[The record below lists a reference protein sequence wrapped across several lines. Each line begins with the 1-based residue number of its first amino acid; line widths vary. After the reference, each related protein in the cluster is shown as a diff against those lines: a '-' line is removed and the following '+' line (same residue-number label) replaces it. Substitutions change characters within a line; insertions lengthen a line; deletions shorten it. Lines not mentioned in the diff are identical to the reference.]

1 MKKIK
6 HYRWH
11 MIILVCFI
19 TIINYLDRTA
29 LGVAAPTIM
38 SDLGITKEQYSWVIS
53 AFQLAYTIGQ
63 PIMGFFIDTI
73 GLKLG
78 FFICAMIWGCATMA
92 HALTGSWQGLAVM
105 RGIMGFSE
113 ASAIPAGVKTA
124 STWFPAKERGI
135 ATGVFNMGTSFGA
148 MLAPPLIAW
157 CIMFHSWQ
165 FAFLVAGAMALIAAV
180 IWFIFYKDPKDAKGL
195 SEEERA
201 YIENG
206 QEKHLESTKKEKTSV
221 KNILKQRNFWGIG
234 IARFLADPAW
244 GTINFW
250 VPIFFVE
257 TLNFSLKE
265 IAMFVWLPFLM
276 ADLGCLA
283 SGFVAKFLN
292 DRGVSLINSRRIT
305 FTLGAILMTT
315 IGLVSI
321 VDNPYLAV
329 LLISIGGFSHQ
340 LLSTVAAT
348 LGADLF
354 KKNEVATA
362 VGMAGACAW
371 SGQLL
376 FNLFIGAFVSII
388 GFGPFFIALAIFDLI
403 GAAALWLLIRD
414 NNTTEKPVSS
424 DSMTLSKA
432 H

>member
-1 MKKIK
+1 MKTIR

-11 MIILVCFI
+11 MILLVCFI

-38 SDLGITKEQYSWVIS
+38 KELDISKEHYSWVVS

-63 PIMGFFIDTI
+63 PIVGYVIDTI

-78 FFICAMIWGCATMA
+78 FFLCAMIWGVATLM
-92 HALTGSWQGLAVM
+92 HSLMGSWQGLAAV
-105 RGIMGFSE
+105 RAIMGFSE

-157 CIMFHSWQ
+157 CILFHSWQ
-165 FAFLVAGAMALIAAV
+165 FAFIVAGILAILAAFV
-180 IWFIFYKDPKDAKGL
+180 WLFFYKDPKEAKRL
-195 SEEERA
+195 SAEERA
-201 YIENG
+201 YIESG
-206 QEKHLESTKKEKTSV
+206 QEKHLHTTKKEKASLV
-221 KNILKQRNFWGIG
+221 RILKQRNFWGIG
-234 IARFLADPAW
+234 ISRFLADPAW

-257 TLNFSLKE
+257 TLHFSLKE

-292 DRGVSLINSRRIT
+292 DRGISLINSRRIT
-305 FTLGAILMTT
+305 FTIGAVLMTT
-315 IGLVSI
+315 IGLVS
-321 VDNPYLAV
+321 VVENPYVAV

-340 LLSTVAAT
+340 LLSTVAST

-354 KKNEVATA
+354 RKNEVATA

-371 SGQLL
+371 SGQLI

-388 GFGPFFIALAIFDLI
+388 GFGPFFVALAVFDLI
-403 GAAALWLLIRD
+403 GAAALWGLIRERKEAD
-414 NNTTEKPVSS
+414 EGEAGLAAS
-424 DSMTLSKA
+424 

>member
-1 MKKIK
+1 MKTIR
-6 HYRWH
+6 HYRWQ
-11 MIILVCFI
+11 MILLVCFI

-38 SDLGITKEQYSWVIS
+38 KELDISKEHYSWVVS

-63 PIMGFFIDTI
+63 PIVGYVIDTI

-78 FFICAMIWGCATMA
+78 FFLCAMIWGVATLM
-92 HALTGSWQGLAVM
+92 HSLMGSWQGLAAV
-105 RGIMGFSE
+105 RAIMGFSE

-157 CIMFHSWQ
+157 CILFHSWQ
-165 FAFLVAGAMALIAAV
+165 FAFIVAGILAILAAFV
-180 IWFIFYKDPKDAKGL
+180 WLFFYKDPKEAKRL
-195 SEEERA
+195 SAEERA
-201 YIENG
+201 YIESG
-206 QEKHLESTKKEKTSV
+206 QEKHLHTTKKEKASLV
-221 KNILKQRNFWGIG
+221 RILKQRNFWGIG
-234 IARFLADPAW
+234 ISRFLADPAW

-257 TLNFSLKE
+257 TLHFSLKE

-292 DRGVSLINSRRIT
+292 DRGISLINSRRIT
-305 FTLGAILMTT
+305 FTIGAVLMTT
-315 IGLVSI
+315 IGLVS
-321 VDNPYLAV
+321 VVENPYVAV

-340 LLSTVAAT
+340 LLSTVAST

-354 KKNEVATA
+354 RKNEVATA

-371 SGQLL
+371 SGQLI

-388 GFGPFFIALAIFDLI
+388 GFGPFFVALAVFDLI
-403 GAAALWLLIRD
+403 GAAALWGLIRERKEAD
-414 NNTTEKPVSS
+414 EGEAGLAAS
-424 DSMTLSKA
+424 

>member
-1 MKKIK
+1 MKTIK

-38 SDLGITKEQYSWVIS
+38 EALDISKEQYSWIVS

-63 PIMGFFIDTI
+63 PVMGYFIDTI

-78 FFICAMIWGCATMA
+78 FFICAIVWGLATLA
-92 HALTGSWQGLAVM
+92 HSLTGSWQGLAFM
-105 RGIMGFSE
+105 RAIMGFSE

-124 STWFPAKERGI
+124 ATWFPAKERGI

-157 CIMFHSWQ
+157 CILFHSWQ
-165 FAFLVAGAMALIAAV
+165 FAFVVAGALAIVAAF
-180 IWFIFYKDPKDAKGL
+180 IWLIFYNDPKDAKRL
-195 SEEERA
+195 SADERA
-201 YIENG
+201 YIEGG
-206 QEKHLESTKKEKTSV
+206 QEKHLHTEQKEKTS
-221 KNILKQRNFWGIG
+221 KLAILKQRNFWGIG
-234 IARFLADPAW
+234 LSRFLADPAW

-257 TLNFSLKE
+257 TLHFSLKE

-292 DRGVSLINSRRIT
+292 DRGIGLINSRRIT
-305 FTLGAILMTT
+305 FTLGAVLMTT

-321 VDNPYLAV
+321 VQNPYVAV

-354 KKNEVATA
+354 RKDEVATA

-371 SGQLL
+371 SGQLI

-388 GFGPFFIALAIFDLI
+388 GFGPFFVALAVFDLI
-403 GAAALWLLIRD
+403 GAAALWILIKEPKEPGEPD
-414 NNTTEKPVSS
+414 AGLAVSQ
-424 DSMTLSKA
+424 
-432 H
+432 

>member
-1 MKKIK
+1 MMKTIK

-11 MIILVCFI
+11 MILLVCFI

-38 SDLGITKEQYSWVIS
+38 KELDITKEQYSWVVS

-63 PIMGFFIDTI
+63 PVMGYFIDTI

-78 FFICAMIWGCATMA
+78 FFICAIVWGLATLA
-92 HALTGSWQGLAVM
+92 HSLTGSWQGLAFM
-105 RGIMGFSE
+105 RAIMGFSE

-124 STWFPAKERGI
+124 ATWFPAKERGI

-157 CIMFHSWQ
+157 CILFHSWQ
-165 FAFLVAGAMALIAAV
+165 FAFLVAGGLAIVAAF
-180 IWFIFYKDPKDAKGL
+180 IWLIFYKDPKEAKRL
-195 SEEERA
+195 SAEERA
-201 YIENG
+201 YIEGG
-206 QEKHLESTKKEKTSV
+206 QEKHLHTEQKEKTS
-221 KNILKQRNFWGIG
+221 KLAILKQRNFWGIG
-234 IARFLADPAW
+234 LSRFLADPAW

-257 TLNFSLKE
+257 TLHFSLKE

-292 DRGVSLINSRRIT
+292 DRGIGLINSRRIT
-305 FTLGAILMTT
+305 FTLGAVLMTT

-321 VDNPYLAV
+321 VQNPYVAV

-354 KKNEVATA
+354 RKDEVATA

-371 SGQLL
+371 SGQLI

-388 GFGPFFIALAIFDLI
+388 GFGPFFVALAVFDLI
-403 GAAALWLLIRD
+403 GAAALWILIKEPKEPGEPD
-414 NNTTEKPVSS
+414 AGLAVSQ
-424 DSMTLSKA
+424 
-432 H
+432 

>member
-1 MKKIK
+1 MKTIK

-38 SDLGITKEQYSWVIS
+38 EALDISKEQYSWIVS

-63 PIMGFFIDTI
+63 PVMGYFIDTI

-78 FFICAMIWGCATMA
+78 FFICAIVWGLATLA
-92 HALTGSWQGLAVM
+92 HSLTGSWQGLAGM
-105 RGIMGFSE
+105 RAIMGFSE

-124 STWFPAKERGI
+124 ATWFPAKERGI

-157 CIMFHSWQ
+157 CILFHSWQ
-165 FAFLVAGAMALIAAV
+165 FAFLVAGGLAIVAAF
-180 IWFIFYKDPKDAKGL
+180 IWLIFYKDPKEAKRL
-195 SEEERA
+195 SADERA
-201 YIENG
+201 YIEGG
-206 QEKHLESTKKEKTSV
+206 QEKHLHAEQKEKTS
-221 KNILKQRNFWGIG
+221 KLAILKQRNFWGIG
-234 IARFLADPAW
+234 LSRFLADPAW

-257 TLNFSLKE
+257 TLHFSLKE

-292 DRGVSLINSRRIT
+292 DRGIGLINSRRIT
-305 FTLGAILMTT
+305 FTLGAVLMTT

-321 VDNPYLAV
+321 VQNPYVAV

-354 KKNEVATA
+354 RKDEVATA

-371 SGQLL
+371 SGQLI

-388 GFGPFFIALAIFDLI
+388 GFGPFFVALAVFDLI
-403 GAAALWLLIRD
+403 GAAALWILIKEPKEPGEPD
-414 NNTTEKPVSS
+414 AGLAVSQ
-424 DSMTLSKA
+424 
-432 H
+432 

>member
-1 MKKIK
+1 MKKLK
-6 HYRWH
+6 HYRWY
-11 MIILVCFI
+11 IILLVCFI

-38 SDLGITKEQYSWVIS
+38 ETTGITKEQYSWIVS
-53 AFQLAYTIGQ
+53 AFQFAYTIGQ

-78 FFICAMIWGCATMA
+78 FFICALIWGLATMG
-92 HALTGSWQGLAVM
+92 HALTGSWQGLAFM

-113 ASAIPAGVKTA
+113 ASVIPAGVKTA
-124 STWFPAKERGI
+124 LTWFPAKERGI

-157 CIMFHSWQ
+157 AILFHSWE
-165 FAFLVAGAMALIAAV
+165 FAFIIAGILAIIAAFF
-180 IWFIFYKDPKDAKGL
+180 WFFLYKDPKDAKRL
-195 SEEERA
+195 SDEERA
-201 YIENG
+201 YIEDG
-206 QEKHLESTKKEKTSV
+206 QEKHLQSSKKESTSI

-234 IARFLADPAW
+234 ISRFLADPAW

-292 DRGVSLINSRRIT
+292 DRGISLINSRRIT
-305 FTLGAILMTT
+305 FTIGAILMTT

-321 VDNPYLAV
+321 VENPYIAV

-348 LGADLF
+348 LSADLF

-371 SGQLL
+371 TGQLI
-376 FNLFIGAFVSII
+376 FNLFIGAFVGII
-388 GFGPFFIALAIFDLI
+388 GFGPFFVALAVFDLI
-403 GAAALWLLIRD
+403 GAAILWILIKENKEPEETKHDEDSLLA
-414 NNTTEKPVSS
+414 TS
-424 DSMTLSKA
+424 
-432 H
+432 

>member
-1 MKKIK
+1 MKTIK

-38 SDLGITKEQYSWVIS
+38 EALDISKEQYSWIVS
-53 AFQLAYTIGQ
+53 AFQLAYTIGL
-63 PIMGFFIDTI
+63 PVMGYFIDTI

-78 FFICAMIWGCATMA
+78 FFICAIVWGLATLA
-92 HALTGSWQGLAVM
+92 HSLTGSWQGLAFM
-105 RGIMGFSE
+105 RAIMGFSE

-124 STWFPAKERGI
+124 ATWFPAKERGI

-157 CIMFHSWQ
+157 CILFHSWQ
-165 FAFLVAGAMALIAAV
+165 FAFLVAGALAIVAAF
-180 IWFIFYKDPKDAKGL
+180 IWLIFYKDPKEAKRL
-195 SEEERA
+195 SADERA
-201 YIENG
+201 YIEGG
-206 QEKHLESTKKEKTSV
+206 QEKHLHAEQKEKSS
-221 KNILKQRNFWGIG
+221 KLAILKQRNFWGIG
-234 IARFLADPAW
+234 LSRFLADPAW

-257 TLNFSLKE
+257 TLHFSLKE

-292 DRGVSLINSRRIT
+292 DRGIGLINSRRIT
-305 FTLGAILMTT
+305 FTLGAVLMTT

-321 VDNPYLAV
+321 VQNPYVAV

-354 KKNEVATA
+354 RKDEVATA

-371 SGQLL
+371 SGQLI

-388 GFGPFFIALAIFDLI
+388 GFGPFFVALAVFDLI
-403 GAAALWLLIRD
+403 GAAALWILIKEPKEPGEPD
-414 NNTTEKPVSS
+414 AGLAVSQ
-424 DSMTLSKA
+424 
-432 H
+432 

>member
-1 MKKIK
+1 MKTIK

-11 MIILVCFI
+11 MILLVCFI

-38 SDLGITKEQYSWVIS
+38 KELDITKEQYSWVVS

-63 PIMGFFIDTI
+63 PVMGYFIDTI

-78 FFICAMIWGCATMA
+78 FFICAIVWGLATLA
-92 HALTGSWQGLAVM
+92 HSLTGSWQGLAFM
-105 RGIMGFSE
+105 RAIMGFSE

-124 STWFPAKERGI
+124 ATWFPAKERGI

-157 CIMFHSWQ
+157 CILFHSWQ
-165 FAFLVAGAMALIAAV
+165 FAFLVAGGLAIVAAF
-180 IWFIFYKDPKDAKGL
+180 IWLIFYKDPKEAKRL
-195 SEEERA
+195 SADERA
-201 YIENG
+201 YIEGG
-206 QEKHLESTKKEKTSV
+206 QEKHLHTEQKEKTS
-221 KNILKQRNFWGIG
+221 KLAILKQRNFWGIG
-234 IARFLADPAW
+234 LSRFLADPAW

-257 TLNFSLKE
+257 TLHFSLKE

-292 DRGVSLINSRRIT
+292 DRGIGLINSRRIT
-305 FTLGAILMTT
+305 FTLGAVLMTT

-321 VDNPYLAV
+321 VQNPYVAV

-354 KKNEVATA
+354 RKDEVATA

-371 SGQLL
+371 SGQLI

-388 GFGPFFIALAIFDLI
+388 GFGPFFVALAVFDLI
-403 GAAALWLLIRD
+403 GAAALWILIKEPKEPGEPD
-414 NNTTEKPVSS
+414 AGLAVSQ
-424 DSMTLSKA
+424 
-432 H
+432 

>member
-1 MKKIK
+1 MKTIK

-11 MIILVCFI
+11 MILLVCFI

-38 SDLGITKEQYSWVIS
+38 KELDITKEQYSWVVS

-63 PIMGFFIDTI
+63 PVMGYFIDTI

-78 FFICAMIWGCATMA
+78 FFICAIVWGLATLA
-92 HALTGSWQGLAVM
+92 HSLTGSWQGLAFM
-105 RGIMGFSE
+105 RAIMGFSE

-124 STWFPAKERGI
+124 ATWFPAKERGI

-157 CIMFHSWQ
+157 CILFHSWQ
-165 FAFLVAGAMALIAAV
+165 FAFLVAGGLAIVAAF
-180 IWFIFYKDPKDAKGL
+180 IWLIFYKDPKEAKRL
-195 SEEERA
+195 SAEERA
-201 YIENG
+201 YIEGG
-206 QEKHLESTKKEKTSV
+206 QEKHLHTEQKEKTS
-221 KNILKQRNFWGIG
+221 KLAILKQRNFWGIG
-234 IARFLADPAW
+234 LSRFLADPAW

-257 TLNFSLKE
+257 TLHFSLKE

-292 DRGVSLINSRRIT
+292 DRGIGLINSRRIT
-305 FTLGAILMTT
+305 FTLGAVLMTT

-321 VDNPYLAV
+321 VQNPYVAV

-354 KKNEVATA
+354 RKDEVATA

-371 SGQLL
+371 SGQLI
-376 FNLFIGAFVSII
+376 FNLVIGAFVSII
-388 GFGPFFIALAIFDLI
+388 GFGPFFVALAVFDLI
-403 GAAALWLLIRD
+403 GAAALWILIKEPKEPGEPD
-414 NNTTEKPVSS
+414 AGLAVSQ
-424 DSMTLSKA
+424 
-432 H
+432 

>member
-11 MIILVCFI
+11 MILLVCFI

-38 SDLGITKEQYSWVIS
+38 SELGINKEQYSWIIS

-63 PIMGFFIDTI
+63 PIMGFLIDTI
-73 GLKLG
+73 GVKLG
-78 FFICAMIWGCATMA
+78 FFICAMVWGLATIA
-92 HALTGSWQGLAVM
+92 HALTGSWQGLAFV
-105 RGIMGFSE
+105 RAIMGFSE

-165 FAFLVAGAMALIAAV
+165 LAFIVAGALAIISAF
-180 IWFIFYKDPKDAKGL
+180 IWLYFYKDPKDAKRL
-195 SEEERA
+195 SDEERA

-206 QEKHLESTKKEKTSV
+206 QEKHLQAVTKEKTSI

-257 TLNFSLKE
+257 TLHFSLKE
-265 IAMFVWLPFLM
+265 IAMFAWMPFLM

-283 SGFVAKFLN
+283 SGFVAKFFI
-292 DRGVSLINSRRIT
+292 DRGISLINSRRIT
-305 FTLGAILMTT
+305 FTIGAVMMTT
-315 IGLVSI
+315 IGMVTF
-321 VDNPYLAV
+321 VDNPYVAV
-329 LLISIGGFSHQ
+329 MLISIGGFSHQ

-371 SGQLL
+371 SGQLI
-376 FNLFIGAFVSII
+376 FNLFIGAFVGII
-388 GFGPFFIALAIFDLI
+388 GFGPFFVALAVFDLI
-403 GAAALWLLIRD
+403 GAIVLWILIKENKEPD
-414 NNTTEKPVSS
+414 QVTNKESLILPN
-424 DSMTLSKA
+424 
-432 H
+432 

>member
-1 MKKIK
+1 MKKLK
-6 HYRWH
+6 HYRWY
-11 MIILVCFI
+11 IILLVCFI

-38 SDLGITKEQYSWVIS
+38 ETTGITKEQYSWIVS
-53 AFQLAYTIGQ
+53 AFQFAYTIGQ

-78 FFICAMIWGCATMA
+78 FFICALIWGLATMG
-92 HALTGSWQGLAVM
+92 HALTGSWQGLAFM

-113 ASAIPAGVKTA
+113 ASVIPAGVKTA

-157 CIMFHSWQ
+157 AILFHSWE
-165 FAFLVAGAMALIAAV
+165 FAFIIAGILAIIAAFF
-180 IWFIFYKDPKDAKGL
+180 WFFLYKDPKDAKRL
-195 SEEERA
+195 SDEERA
-201 YIENG
+201 YIEDG
-206 QEKHLESTKKEKTSV
+206 QEKHLQSSKKESTSI

-234 IARFLADPAW
+234 ISRFLADPAW

-292 DRGVSLINSRRIT
+292 DRGISLINSRRIT
-305 FTLGAILMTT
+305 FTIGAILMTT

-321 VDNPYLAV
+321 VENPYIAV

-348 LGADLF
+348 LSADLF

-371 SGQLL
+371 TGQLI
-376 FNLFIGAFVSII
+376 FNLFIGTFVGII
-388 GFGPFFIALAIFDLI
+388 GFGPFFVALAVFDLI
-403 GAAALWLLIRD
+403 GAAVLWILIKENKEPEETKHDEDSLLA
-414 NNTTEKPVSS
+414 TS
-424 DSMTLSKA
+424 
-432 H
+432 

>member
-6 HYRWH
+6 HFRWY
-11 MIILVCFI
+11 MILLVCTI

-38 SDLGITKEQYSWVIS
+38 DSTGITKEQYSWIVS

-63 PIMGFFIDTI
+63 PIMGFLIDNI
-73 GLKLG
+73 GLKIG
-78 FFICAMIWGCATMA
+78 FAVCALIWGLATMG
-92 HALTGSWQGLAVM
+92 HALTGTWQGLAFM

-157 CIMFHSWQ
+157 CILFHSWQ
-165 FAFLVAGAMALIAAV
+165 FAFIVSGSLAIIAA
-180 IWFIFYKDPKDAKGL
+180 IAWFFLYKDPKDAKRL
-195 SEEERA
+195 SDEERQ
-201 YIENG
+201 YIESG
-206 QEKHLESTKKEKTSV
+206 QEKYLKTSKKEKVSFKV
-221 KNILKQRNFWGIG
+221 ILKQRNFWGIG

-257 TLNFSLKE
+257 TLHFSLKE
-265 IAMFVWLPFLM
+265 IAMFVWLPFLL

-283 SGFVAKFLN
+283 SGFVAKFFN

-305 FTLGAILMTT
+305 FTIGAILMTT
-315 IGLVSI
+315 IGLVS
-321 VDNPYLAV
+321 VVENPYVAV

-354 KKNEVATA
+354 KENEVATA
-362 VGMAGACAW
+362 VGLAGSCAW
-371 SGQLL
+371 IGQLS
-376 FNLFIGAFVSII
+376 FNLFIGAFVGII
-388 GFGPFFIALAIFDLI
+388 GFGPFFVALAIFDLI
-403 GAAALWLLIRD
+403 GAVALWTLIKER
-414 NNTTEKPVSS
+414 TTPDTIKLA
-424 DSMTLSKA
+424 TN
-432 H
+432 

>member
-1 MKKIK
+1 MKTIK

-11 MIILVCFI
+11 MILLVCFI

-38 SDLGITKEQYSWVIS
+38 KELNITKEQYSWVVS

-63 PIMGFFIDTI
+63 PVMGYFIDTI

-78 FFICAMIWGCATMA
+78 FFICAIVWGLATLA
-92 HALTGSWQGLAVM
+92 HSLTGSWQGLAFM
-105 RGIMGFSE
+105 RAIMGFSE

-124 STWFPAKERGI
+124 ATWFPAKERGI

-157 CIMFHSWQ
+157 CILFHSWQ
-165 FAFLVAGAMALIAAV
+165 FAFLVAGGLAIVAAF
-180 IWFIFYKDPKDAKGL
+180 IWLIFYKDPKEAKRL
-195 SEEERA
+195 SADERA
-201 YIENG
+201 YIEGG
-206 QEKHLESTKKEKTSV
+206 QEKHLHTEQKEKTS
-221 KNILKQRNFWGIG
+221 KLAILKQRNFWGIG
-234 IARFLADPAW
+234 LSRFLADPAW

-257 TLNFSLKE
+257 TLHFSLKE

-292 DRGVSLINSRRIT
+292 DRGIGLINSRRIT
-305 FTLGAILMTT
+305 FTLGAVLMTT

-321 VDNPYLAV
+321 VQNPYVAV

-354 KKNEVATA
+354 RKDEVATA

-371 SGQLL
+371 SGQLI

-388 GFGPFFIALAIFDLI
+388 GFGPFFVALAVFDLI
-403 GAAALWLLIRD
+403 GAAALWILIR
-414 NNTTEKPVSS
+414 ERKEGHAQLP
-424 DSMTLSKA
+424 DSK
-432 H
+432 

>member
-6 HYRWH
+6 NFRWY
-11 MIILVCFI
+11 MILLVCFI

-29 LGVAAPTIM
+29 LGIAAPTIM
-38 SDLGITKEQYSWVIS
+38 ESTGITKEQYSWVVS

-78 FFICAMIWGCATMA
+78 FFICAIVWGLATMG
-92 HALTGSWQGLAVM
+92 HALTGTWQGLAFM
-105 RGIMGFSE
+105 RGLMGFSE
-113 ASAIPAGVKTA
+113 ASAIPSGVKTA

-157 CIMFHSWQ
+157 CILFHSWQ
-165 FAFLVAGAMALIAAV
+165 FAFIVSGSLAIVAAFV
-180 IWFIFYKDPKDAKGL
+180 WYFCYKDPKEAKRL
-195 SEEERA
+195 SDEERR
-201 YIENG
+201 YIEAG
-206 QEKHLESTKKEKTSV
+206 QEAFLQSATQEKTSV
-221 KNILKQRNFWGIG
+221 RHIITQRNFWGIG

-257 TLNFSLKE
+257 TLHFSLKE

-283 SGFVAKFLN
+283 SGFVAKFFN
-292 DRGVSLINSRRIT
+292 DRGVTLINSRRIT
-305 FTLGAILMTT
+305 FTLGALLMTT

-321 VDNPYLAV
+321 VENPYIAV
-329 LLISIGGFSHQ
+329 LLISIGGFAHQ

-371 SGQLL
+371 SGQLI
-376 FNLFIGAFVSII
+376 FNLFIGAFVGII
-388 GFGPFFIALAIFDLI
+388 GFGPFFIALAVFDLI
-403 GAAALWLLIRD
+403 GALALWLLIVDRQPAAHGGD
-414 NNTTEKPVSS
+414 A
-424 DSMTLSKA
+424 TLA
-432 H
+432 EPR

>member
-1 MKKIK
+1 MKTIR

-11 MIILVCFI
+11 MILLVCFI

-38 SDLGITKEQYSWVIS
+38 KELDISKEHYSWVVS

-63 PIMGFFIDTI
+63 PIVGYVIDTI

-78 FFICAMIWGCATMA
+78 FFLCAMIWGVATLM
-92 HALTGSWQGLAVM
+92 HSLMGSWQGLAAV
-105 RGIMGFSE
+105 RAIMGFSE

-157 CIMFHSWQ
+157 CILFHSWQ
-165 FAFLVAGAMALIAAV
+165 FAFIVAGILAILAAFV
-180 IWFIFYKDPKDAKGL
+180 WLFFYKDPKEAKRL
-195 SEEERA
+195 SAEERA
-201 YIENG
+201 YIESG
-206 QEKHLESTKKEKTSV
+206 QEKHLHTTKKEKTSLV
-221 KNILKQRNFWGIG
+221 RILKQRNFWGIG
-234 IARFLADPAW
+234 ISRFLADPAW

-257 TLNFSLKE
+257 TLHFSLKE

-292 DRGVSLINSRRIT
+292 DRGISLINSRRIT
-305 FTLGAILMTT
+305 FTIGAVLMTT
-315 IGLVSI
+315 IGLVS
-321 VDNPYLAV
+321 VVENPYVAV

-340 LLSTVAAT
+340 LLSTVAST

-354 KKNEVATA
+354 RKNEVATA

-371 SGQLL
+371 SGQLI

-388 GFGPFFIALAIFDLI
+388 GFGPFFVALAVFDLI
-403 GAAALWLLIRD
+403 GAAALWGLIRERKEAD
-414 NNTTEKPVSS
+414 EGDARLAAS
-424 DSMTLSKA
+424 

>member
-11 MIILVCFI
+11 MILLVCFI
-19 TIINYLDRTA
+19 TIINYLVRTA

-38 SDLGITKEQYSWVIS
+38 KELDISKEHYSWVVS

-63 PIMGFFIDTI
+63 PIVGYFIDTI

-78 FFICAMIWGCATMA
+78 FFLCAMIWGVATLM
-92 HALTGSWQGLAVM
+92 HSLMGSWQGLAAV
-105 RGIMGFSE
+105 RAIMGFSE

-157 CIMFHSWQ
+157 CILFHSWQ
-165 FAFLVAGAMALIAAV
+165 FAFIVAGILAILAAFV
-180 IWFIFYKDPKDAKGL
+180 WLFFYKDPKEAKRL
-195 SEEERA
+195 SAEERA
-201 YIENG
+201 YIESG
-206 QEKHLESTKKEKTSV
+206 QEKHLHTTKKEKTSLV
-221 KNILKQRNFWGIG
+221 RILKQRNFWGIG
-234 IARFLADPAW
+234 ISRFLADPAW

-257 TLNFSLKE
+257 TLHFSLKE

-292 DRGVSLINSRRIT
+292 DRGISLINSRRIT
-305 FTLGAILMTT
+305 FTIGAVLMTT
-315 IGLVSI
+315 IGLVS
-321 VDNPYLAV
+321 VVENPYVAV
-329 LLISIGGFSHQ
+329 LLISIGGFSYQ
-340 LLSTVAAT
+340 LLSTVAST

-354 KKNEVATA
+354 RKNEVATA

-371 SGQLL
+371 SGQLI

-388 GFGPFFIALAIFDLI
+388 GFGPFFVALAVFDLI
-403 GAAALWLLIRD
+403 GAAALWGLIRERKEAD
-414 NNTTEKPVSS
+414 EGEAGLAAS
-424 DSMTLSKA
+424 

>member
-1 MKKIK
+1 MKTIK
-6 HYRWH
+6 NYRWY
-11 MIILVCFI
+11 MILLVCFI

-38 SDLGITKEQYSWVIS
+38 NELGITKEQYSWVVS

-63 PIMGFFIDTI
+63 PIMGFFIDTV
-73 GLKLG
+73 GVKLG
-78 FFICAMIWGCATMA
+78 FFICAIIWGLATMA
-92 HALTGSWQGLAVM
+92 HALTGSWQGLALM

-165 FAFLVAGAMALIAAV
+165 FAFIVAGAMAVIAAF
-180 IWFIFYKDPKDAKGL
+180 IWLIFYRDPKDAKRL
-195 SEEERA
+195 SNEERI
-201 YIENG
+201 YIESG
-206 QEKHLESTKKEKTSV
+206 QEKHLQSTTKERTSI

-234 IARFLADPAW
+234 ISRFLADPAW

-257 TLNFSLKE
+257 TLHFSLKE

-276 ADLGCLA
+276 ADLGCLV
-283 SGFVAKFLN
+283 SGFVAKFFN
-292 DRGVSLINSRRIT
+292 DRGISLINSRRIT
-305 FTLGAILMTT
+305 FSIGAVLMTT

-321 VDNPYLAV
+321 VDNPYIAV

-354 KKNEVATA
+354 KKNEVATV

-371 SGQLL
+371 TGQLI
-376 FNLFIGAFVSII
+376 FNIFIGAFVAII

-403 GAAALWLLIRD
+403 GAAALWILIKEPKEPEND
-414 NNTTEKPVSS
+414 NNEISIAPS
-424 DSMTLSKA
+424 

>member
-1 MKKIK
+1 MKTIK

-11 MIILVCFI
+11 MILLVCFI

-38 SDLGITKEQYSWVIS
+38 KELDITKEQYSCVVS

-63 PIMGFFIDTI
+63 PVMGYFIDTI

-78 FFICAMIWGCATMA
+78 FFICAIVWGLATLA
-92 HALTGSWQGLAVM
+92 HSLTGSWQGLAFM
-105 RGIMGFSE
+105 RAIMGFSE

-124 STWFPAKERGI
+124 ATWFPAKERGI

-157 CIMFHSWQ
+157 CILFHSWQ
-165 FAFLVAGAMALIAAV
+165 FAFLVAGGLAIVAAF
-180 IWFIFYKDPKDAKGL
+180 IWLIFYKDPKEAKRL
-195 SEEERA
+195 SAEERA
-201 YIENG
+201 YIEGG
-206 QEKHLESTKKEKTSV
+206 QEKHLHTEQKEKTS
-221 KNILKQRNFWGIG
+221 KLAILKQRNFWGIG
-234 IARFLADPAW
+234 LSRFLADPAW

-257 TLNFSLKE
+257 TLHFSLKE

-292 DRGVSLINSRRIT
+292 DRGIGLINSRRIT
-305 FTLGAILMTT
+305 FTLGAVLMTT

-321 VDNPYLAV
+321 VQNPYVAV

-354 KKNEVATA
+354 RKDEVATA

-371 SGQLL
+371 SGQLI

-388 GFGPFFIALAIFDLI
+388 GFGPFFVALAVFDLI
-403 GAAALWLLIRD
+403 GAAALWILIKEPKEPGEPD
-414 NNTTEKPVSS
+414 AGLAVSQ
-424 DSMTLSKA
+424 
-432 H
+432 

>member
-1 MKKIK
+1 MKTIK
-6 HYRWH
+6 NYRWY
-11 MIILVCFI
+11 MILLVCFI

-38 SDLGITKEQYSWVIS
+38 NELGITKEQYSWVVS

-63 PIMGFFIDTI
+63 PIMGFFIDTV
-73 GLKLG
+73 GVKLG
-78 FFICAMIWGCATMA
+78 FFICAIIWGLATMA
-92 HALTGSWQGLAVM
+92 HALTGSWQGLALM

-165 FAFLVAGAMALIAAV
+165 FAFIVAGAMAVIAAF
-180 IWFIFYKDPKDAKGL
+180 IWLIFYRDPKDAKRL
-195 SEEERA
+195 SNEERI
-201 YIENG
+201 YIESG
-206 QEKHLESTKKEKTSV
+206 QEKHLQSTTKERTSI

-234 IARFLADPAW
+234 ISRFLADPAW

-257 TLNFSLKE
+257 TLHFSLKE

-283 SGFVAKFLN
+283 SGFVAKFFN
-292 DRGVSLINSRRIT
+292 DRGISLINSRRIT
-305 FTLGAILMTT
+305 FSIGAVLMTT

-321 VDNPYLAV
+321 VDNPYIAV

-354 KKNEVATA
+354 KKNEVATV

-371 SGQLL
+371 TGQLI
-376 FNLFIGAFVSII
+376 FNIFIGAFVAII

-403 GAAALWLLIRD
+403 GAAALWILIKEPKEPEND
-414 NNTTEKPVSS
+414 NNEISIAPS
-424 DSMTLSKA
+424 

>member
-1 MKKIK
+1 MKTIK

-38 SDLGITKEQYSWVIS
+38 EALDISKEQYSWIVS

-63 PIMGFFIDTI
+63 PVMGYFIDTI

-78 FFICAMIWGCATMA
+78 FFICAIVWGLATLA
-92 HALTGSWQGLAVM
+92 HSLTGSWQGLAFM
-105 RGIMGFSE
+105 RAIMGFSE

-124 STWFPAKERGI
+124 ATWFPAKERGI

-157 CIMFHSWQ
+157 CILFHSWQ
-165 FAFLVAGAMALIAAV
+165 FAFLVAGALAIVAAF
-180 IWFIFYKDPKDAKGL
+180 IWLIFYKDPKEAKRL
-195 SEEERA
+195 SADERA
-201 YIENG
+201 YIEGG
-206 QEKHLESTKKEKTSV
+206 QEKHLHTEQKEKSS
-221 KNILKQRNFWGIG
+221 KLAILKQRNFWGIG
-234 IARFLADPAW
+234 LSRFLADPAW

-257 TLNFSLKE
+257 PLHFSLKE

-292 DRGVSLINSRRIT
+292 DRGIGLINSRRIT
-305 FTLGAILMTT
+305 FTLGAVLMTT

-321 VDNPYLAV
+321 VQNPYVAV

-354 KKNEVATA
+354 RKDEVATA

-371 SGQLL
+371 SGQLI

-388 GFGPFFIALAIFDLI
+388 GFGPFFVALAVFDLI
-403 GAAALWLLIRD
+403 GAAALWILIKEPKEPGEPD
-414 NNTTEKPVSS
+414 TGLAVSQ
-424 DSMTLSKA
+424 
-432 H
+432 

>member
-1 MKKIK
+1 MKTIK

-38 SDLGITKEQYSWVIS
+38 EALDISKEQYSWIVS

-63 PIMGFFIDTI
+63 PVMGYFIDTI

-78 FFICAMIWGCATMA
+78 FFICAIVWGLATLA
-92 HALTGSWQGLAVM
+92 HSLTGSWQGLAFM
-105 RGIMGFSE
+105 RAIMGFSE

-124 STWFPAKERGI
+124 ATWFPAKERGI

-157 CIMFHSWQ
+157 CILFHSWQ
-165 FAFLVAGAMALIAAV
+165 FAFLVAGGLAIVAAF
-180 IWFIFYKDPKDAKGL
+180 IWLIFYKDPKEAKRL
-195 SEEERA
+195 SADERA
-201 YIENG
+201 YIEGG
-206 QEKHLESTKKEKTSV
+206 QEKHLHAEQKEKTS
-221 KNILKQRNFWGIG
+221 KLAILKQRNFWGIG
-234 IARFLADPAW
+234 LSRFLADPAW

-257 TLNFSLKE
+257 TLHFSLKE

-292 DRGVSLINSRRIT
+292 DRGIGLINSRRIT
-305 FTLGAILMTT
+305 FTLGAVLMTT

-321 VDNPYLAV
+321 VQNPYVAV

-354 KKNEVATA
+354 RKDEVATA

-371 SGQLL
+371 SGQLI

-388 GFGPFFIALAIFDLI
+388 GFGPFFVALAVFDLI
-403 GAAALWLLIRD
+403 GAAALWILIKEPKEPGEPD
-414 NNTTEKPVSS
+414 AGLAISQ
-424 DSMTLSKA
+424 
-432 H
+432 

>member
-1 MKKIK
+1 MKTIK

-38 SDLGITKEQYSWVIS
+38 EALDISKEQYSWIVS

-63 PIMGFFIDTI
+63 PVMGYFIDTI

-78 FFICAMIWGCATMA
+78 FFICAIVWGLATLA
-92 HALTGSWQGLAVM
+92 HSLTGSWQGLAFM
-105 RGIMGFSE
+105 RAIMGFSE

-124 STWFPAKERGI
+124 ATWFPAKERGI

-157 CIMFHSWQ
+157 CILFHSWQ
-165 FAFLVAGAMALIAAV
+165 FAFLVAGALAIVAAF
-180 IWFIFYKDPKDAKGL
+180 IWLIFYKDPKEAKRL
-195 SEEERA
+195 SADERA
-201 YIENG
+201 YIEGG
-206 QEKHLESTKKEKTSV
+206 QEKHLHTEQKEKSS
-221 KNILKQRNFWGIG
+221 KLAILKQRNFWGIG
-234 IARFLADPAW
+234 LSRFLADPAW

-257 TLNFSLKE
+257 TLHFSLKE

-283 SGFVAKFLN
+283 SGFVAKFMN
-292 DRGVSLINSRRIT
+292 DRGIGLINSRRIT
-305 FTLGAILMTT
+305 FTLGAVLMTT

-321 VDNPYLAV
+321 VQNPYVAV

-354 KKNEVATA
+354 RKDEVATA

-371 SGQLL
+371 SGQLI

-388 GFGPFFIALAIFDLI
+388 GFGPFFVALAVFDLI
-403 GAAALWLLIRD
+403 GAAALWILIKEPKEPGEPD
-414 NNTTEKPVSS
+414 AGLAVSQ
-424 DSMTLSKA
+424 
-432 H
+432 

>member
-1 MKKIK
+1 MKILKQ
-6 HYRWH
+6 YRWR
-11 MIILVCFI
+11 MILLVMAI

-38 SDLGITKEQYSWVIS
+38 QETGITKEQYSWVVS

-63 PIMGFFIDTI
+63 PIMGWFIDFI
-73 GLKLG
+73 GLKIG
-78 FFICAMIWGCATMA
+78 FAICAMIWGLATMA
-92 HALTGSWQGLAVM
+92 HALTGTWQGLAGV
-105 RGIMGFSE
+105 RAIMGFSE

-124 STWFPAKERGI
+124 SIWFPAKERGI

-157 CIMFHSWQ
+157 CIIFHSWQ
-165 FAFLVAGAMALIAAV
+165 FAFIVAGALAIIAA
-180 IWFIFYKDPKDAKGL
+180 ICWFIFYRDPKDAKGL
-195 SEEERA
+195 SDEERA
-201 YIENG
+201 YIEAG
-206 QEKHLESTKKEKTSV
+206 QEKFLNSSEKEKVSFT
-221 KNILKQRNFWGIG
+221 KILKQRNFWGIG
-234 IARFLADPAW
+234 AARFLADPAW

-257 TLNFSLKE
+257 TLHFSLKE

-283 SGFVAKFLN
+283 SGFVANFFIN
-292 DRGVSLINSRRIT
+292 RGITLLNSRRIT
-305 FTLGAILMTT
+305 FTIGAVLMMT

-348 LGADLF
+348 LGGDLF

-371 SGQLL
+371 TGQLI
-376 FNLFIGAFVSII
+376 FNLFIGAFVVVI
-388 GFGPFFIALAIFDLI
+388 GWGPFFIALAFFDII
-403 GAAALWLLIRD
+403 GAAILWIVLKDI
-414 NNTTEKPVSS
+414 NPEVKATTPQTS
-424 DSMTLSKA
+424 
-432 H
+432 

>member
-1 MKKIK
+1 MKTIR

-11 MIILVCFI
+11 MILLVCFI

-38 SDLGITKEQYSWVIS
+38 KELDISKEHYSWVVS

-63 PIMGFFIDTI
+63 PIVGYVIDTI

-78 FFICAMIWGCATMA
+78 FFLCAMIWGVATLM
-92 HALTGSWQGLAVM
+92 HSLMGSWQGLAAV
-105 RGIMGFSE
+105 RAIMGFSE

-157 CIMFHSWQ
+157 CILFHSWQ
-165 FAFLVAGAMALIAAV
+165 FAFIVAGILAILAAFV
-180 IWFIFYKDPKDAKGL
+180 WLFFYKDPKEAKRL
-195 SEEERA
+195 SAEERA
-201 YIENG
+201 YIESG
-206 QEKHLESTKKEKTSV
+206 QEKHLHTTKREKTSLV
-221 KNILKQRNFWGIG
+221 RILKQRNFWGIG
-234 IARFLADPAW
+234 ISRFLADPAW

-257 TLNFSLKE
+257 TLHFSLKE

-292 DRGVSLINSRRIT
+292 DRGISLINSRRIT
-305 FTLGAILMTT
+305 FTIGAVLMTT
-315 IGLVSI
+315 IGLVS
-321 VDNPYLAV
+321 VVENPYVAV

-340 LLSTVAAT
+340 LLSTVAST

-354 KKNEVATA
+354 RKNEVATA

-371 SGQLL
+371 SGQLI

-388 GFGPFFIALAIFDLI
+388 GFGPFFVALAVFDLI
-403 GAAALWLLIRD
+403 GAAALWGLIRERKEAD
-414 NNTTEKPVSS
+414 EGEAGLAAS
-424 DSMTLSKA
+424 

>member
-1 MKKIK
+1 MKTIK

-11 MIILVCFI
+11 MILLVCFI

-38 SDLGITKEQYSWVIS
+38 KELDITKEQYSWIVS

-63 PIMGFFIDTI
+63 PVMGYFIDTI

-78 FFICAMIWGCATMA
+78 FFICAIVWGLATLA
-92 HALTGSWQGLAVM
+92 HSLTGSWQGLAFM
-105 RGIMGFSE
+105 RAIMGFSE

-124 STWFPAKERGI
+124 ATWFPAKERGI

-157 CIMFHSWQ
+157 CILFHSWQ
-165 FAFLVAGAMALIAAV
+165 FAFLVAGGLAIVAAF
-180 IWFIFYKDPKDAKGL
+180 IWLIFYKDPKEAKRL
-195 SEEERA
+195 SAEERA
-201 YIENG
+201 YIEGG
-206 QEKHLESTKKEKTSV
+206 QEKHLHTEQKEKTS
-221 KNILKQRNFWGIG
+221 KLAILKQRNFWGIG
-234 IARFLADPAW
+234 LSRFLADPAW

-257 TLNFSLKE
+257 TLHFSLKE

-292 DRGVSLINSRRIT
+292 DRGIGLINSRRIT
-305 FTLGAILMTT
+305 FTLGAVLMTT

-321 VDNPYLAV
+321 VQNPYVAV

-354 KKNEVATA
+354 RKDEVATA

-371 SGQLL
+371 SGQLI

-388 GFGPFFIALAIFDLI
+388 GFGPFFVALAVFDLI
-403 GAAALWLLIRD
+403 GAAALWILIKEPKEPGEPD
-414 NNTTEKPVSS
+414 AGLAVSQ
-424 DSMTLSKA
+424 
-432 H
+432 

>member
-6 HYRWH
+6 HFRWY
-11 MIILVCFI
+11 MILLVCTI

-38 SDLGITKEQYSWVIS
+38 DSTGITKEQYSWIVS

-63 PIMGFFIDTI
+63 PIMGFLIDNI
-73 GLKLG
+73 GLKIG
-78 FFICAMIWGCATMA
+78 FALCALIWGLATMG
-92 HALTGSWQGLAVM
+92 HALTGTWQGLAFM

-157 CIMFHSWQ
+157 CILFHSWQ
-165 FAFLVAGAMALIAAV
+165 FAFIVSGSLAIIAA
-180 IWFIFYKDPKDAKGL
+180 IAWFFLYKDPKDAKRL
-195 SEEERA
+195 SDEERQ
-201 YIENG
+201 YIESG
-206 QEKHLESTKKEKTSV
+206 QEKYLKTSKKEKVSFKV
-221 KNILKQRNFWGIG
+221 ILKQRNFWGIG

-257 TLNFSLKE
+257 TLHFSLKE
-265 IAMFVWLPFLM
+265 IAMFVWLPFLL

-283 SGFVAKFLN
+283 SGFVAKFFN

-305 FTLGAILMTT
+305 FTIGAILMTT
-315 IGLVSI
+315 IGLVS
-321 VDNPYLAV
+321 VVENPYVAV

-354 KKNEVATA
+354 KENEVATA
-362 VGMAGACAW
+362 VGLAGSCAW
-371 SGQLL
+371 IGQLS
-376 FNLFIGAFVSII
+376 FNLFIGAFVGII
-388 GFGPFFIALAIFDLI
+388 GFGPFFVALAIFDLI
-403 GAAALWLLIRD
+403 GAVALWTLIKER
-414 NNTTEKPVSS
+414 TTPDTIKLA
-424 DSMTLSKA
+424 TN
-432 H
+432 